1 MARSKD
7 LQCSQHIEMIH
18 AHGDGYA
25 QCPDSIFTHSMYVIK
40 YYMYPTNMNKYVP
53 IKMLK

>member
-7 LQCSQHIEMIH
+7 LQCSQHIETIH

-25 QCPDSIFTHSMYVIK
+25 QCPNSIFTHSMYVIK
-40 YYMYPTNMNKYVP
+40 YYMYPTNMNRYVP